1 MFERRRI
8 NNCLTRNIDF
18 LRQAR
23 QWNAM
28 KTGTLKKRARNKIE
42 IMFDNVAANDASTV
56 EVEHVTDQVFLTLN
70 SDEVTKAAQSFAT
83 NTHVQSVKMSGLR
96 QNDSVAVEMAKSL
109 TSKTSVRR
117 LNLENKR

>member
-1 MFERRRI
+1 
-8 NNCLTRNIDF
+8 
-18 LRQAR
+18 
-23 QWNAM
+23 M

-96 QNDSVAVEMAKSL
+96 QNDSFAVEMAKSL